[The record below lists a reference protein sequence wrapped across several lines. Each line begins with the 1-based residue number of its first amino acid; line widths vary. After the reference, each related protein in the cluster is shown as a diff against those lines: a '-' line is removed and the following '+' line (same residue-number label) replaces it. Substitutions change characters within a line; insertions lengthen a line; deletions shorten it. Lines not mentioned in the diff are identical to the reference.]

1 MYTSKTSSIVRLTL
15 TASSSRVMFMKMSL
29 LGKLTRCSENNLDA
43 HLKTFQNL
51 LLDIYWILDIYMKY
65 MNKLQYLLLLHFRDC
80 QCKCTVPKSRGSV
93 VDIFTVIWLVG
104 YTITCLE
111 LICCGNN
118 LACGAKD
125 VMAHL

>member
-15 TASSSRVMFMKMSL
+15 TASSSRVMLMKMSL

-51 LLDIYWILDIYMKY
+51 SLD

-80 QCKCTVPKSRGSV
+80 QCKCTVPKSRSSV

-104 YTITCLE
+104 YTWLE

-118 LACGAKD
+118 LACGTKD